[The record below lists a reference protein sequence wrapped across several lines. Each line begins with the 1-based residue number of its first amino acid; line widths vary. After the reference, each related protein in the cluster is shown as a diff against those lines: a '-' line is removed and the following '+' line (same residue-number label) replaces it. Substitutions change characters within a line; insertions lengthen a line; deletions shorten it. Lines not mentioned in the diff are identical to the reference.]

1 MYLLHKRYLWI
12 VVYSIVSNLMNTAAY
27 THTHTLS
34 PMYTKYG
41 FDPMYYST
49 RFFFSI
55 VNQSN
60 FALSTFLF
68 YLCCSCNCCEHEM
81 DEIVQ
86 ITLSFLQNTVP
97 PLLFWCS
104 VFDVL
109 YTTLKNIIIFL
120 LLCLS
125 AEHFS
130 IITFLLDCKPC
141 NWHTQWLLV
150 AHKHSKS
157 MQWPTAATRPTS
169 TTYSAT
175 VLPKQWSSWYIIH
188 FDFSERVF
196 PMHID
201 FFHPTRKSLSL
212 SRALSPSPYL
222 CLSWN
227 FVRK

>member
-27 THTHTLS
+27 THIYTQSHVYKVRFWSNVLFHKVFFQSWINRISPCPHSCFICVVSMKWMKLYKLHSHFFKILFLLS
-34 PMYTKYG
+34 CFGVP
-41 FDPMYYST
+41 
-49 RFFFSI
+49 
-55 VNQSN
+55 
-60 FALSTFLF
+60 
-68 YLCCSCNCCEHEM
+68 CSM
-81 DEIVQ
+81 
-86 ITLSFLQNTVP
+86 
-97 PLLFWCS
+97 
-104 VFDVL
+104 
-109 YTTLKNIIIFL
+109 YTTLKNIIFIL

-157 MQWPTAATRPTS
+157 MQWPTAATHPTS